1 LGKDKEINDLK
12 NKIEQ
17 MQKQQKEILLQNE
30 ALLKSK
36 RTLESQVMVLSD
48 KIVQTMSKIK

>member
-17 MQKQQKEILLQNE
+17 MQKQQKEILLQ
-30 ALLKSK
+30 K
-36 RTLESQVMVLSD
+36 
-48 KIVQTMSKIK
+48 